1 MSFKTRALHYGCI
14 CLFITGGEKYPKNTD
29 SVDPN
34 PTAHT
39 HICLLKDE
47 ITVKREAYPKA

>member
-1 MSFKTRALHYGCI
+1 MVAFV

-39 HICLLKDE
+39 
-47 ITVKREAYPKA
+47 